1 MRGKLRKRRA
11 KLLPNTARESVF
23 GRRREACLVPM
34 SIASYRAALSIWV
47 FVVGCQKSSDSPPD
61 GALPPAPP
69 ATPSVS
75 TTTGS
80 VQRDPTKPG
89 CAHTGLWAVC
99 SVENRLRQA
108 GFVAKRVQGQPP
120 DRPGFSV
127 KPIVYT
133 LGRSHLEVFI
143 YLDEASLTRDF
154 VKMDTLQVAPIGTA
168 GSWEIPPLLIR
179 SGNLAAVL
187 LSENPRQ
194 AERLSLALTAG
205 APQSGSPR

>member
-1 MRGKLRKRRA
+1 MS
-11 KLLPNTARESVF
+11 TAS
-23 GRRREACLVPM
+23 
-34 SIASYRAALSIWV
+34 SYRALWIVV
-47 FVVGCQKSSDSPPD
+47 FVFGCDRSSDSSP
-61 GALPPAPP
+61 AAAPAPP
-69 ATPSVS
+69 PARAIGSASS
-75 TTTGS
+75 TGGAVTANS
-80 VQRDPTKPG
+80 TKPG

-108 GFVAKRVQGQPP
+108 GFVARRVQGQGP

-143 YLDEASLTRDF
+143 YPDEASLARDV
-154 VKMDTLQVAPIGTA
+154 VKMDTLRVAPIGTA